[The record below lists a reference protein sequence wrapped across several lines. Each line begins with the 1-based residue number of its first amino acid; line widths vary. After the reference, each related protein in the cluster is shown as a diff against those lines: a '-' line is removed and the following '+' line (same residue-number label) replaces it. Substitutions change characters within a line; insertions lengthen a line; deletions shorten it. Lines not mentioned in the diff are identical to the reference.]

1 MGKSQLGVVSML
13 PLERQQNIFDLIK
26 QNRSAS
32 VTELSKKFFIGE
44 ASIRRD
50 LDKLEKKGLIKR
62 TYGGA
67 VLVSGLDSE
76 IPLFIREEEQ
86 RGAKQIIGQ
95 LAASLVEDG
104 NIIIMDSSSTVLSMV
119 PHLSGKRDFIVITN
133 GAKAAVELGE
143 QLHVSLYCTGG
154 KLRENSLSYIGE
166 VARKTVEL
174 FYADR
179 LFFSCRS
186 LSMER
191 GLSDISEEETEL
203 RRVMVESCKQVVL
216 LCDSTKFDKNSFC
229 KMFGFDKVH
238 CVVTEKKP
246 SAKWM
251 EFFDAQGIRVM
262 F

>member
-1 MGKSQLGVVSML
+1 ML
-13 PLERQQNIFDLIK
+13 TLERQQEILALIK
-26 QNRSAS
+26 QRKS
-32 VTELSKKFFIGE
+32 VSMAELSKRFFIGE

-86 RGAKQIIGQ
+86 RGAKQVIGH

-104 NIIIMDSSSTVLSMV
+104 NIIVMDSSSTVLSMA
-119 PHLSGKRDFIVITN
+119 PYLKGRQQLTVITN

-143 QLHVSLYCTGG
+143 QLHIRLYCTGG
-154 KLRENSLSYIGE
+154 RLRENSLSYIGE
-166 VARKTVEL
+166 VARSTVEL

-191 GLSDISEEETEL
+191 GLSDIDEEETEL
-203 RRVMVESCKQVVL
+203 RRVMAANCKQVVL
-216 LCDSTKFDKNSFC
+216 LCDSTKFDNNSFC
-229 KMFGFDKVH
+229 KLFHFDRVH
-238 CVVTEKKP
+238 CVVTERRP
-246 SAKWM
+246 EEKWV
-251 EFFDAQGIRVM
+251 EFFEAQGIQLM
-262 F
+262 Y